1 MSSSAIRLR
10 DVSKFYKIYNDP
22 KDRLRE
28 VLRPWGRKN
37 YHQKF
42 FALQNINL
50 NILKGEI
57 VGIVGQN
64 GSGKSTLL
72 KIIAGMIQPS
82 SGKTTVNGSVTALL
96 GVGSDLNP
104 EFTGLQNIQLIATL
118 SGYRRREMGRKIAD
132 IMDFADIGDYIHQP
146 VKTYSK
152 GMRSRLGFSISIH
165 MDPEILILDEVLAV
179 GDELFRRKCFAKMET
194 YFKNN
199 CTILYVSHAVS
210 TVNELCTRAIFIDK
224 GQLILDGPAKFV
236 TMHYHKYLFSPDEEK
251 TRVKSELLSL
261 NSNPEEK
268 ARFSLAVKAFP
279 SVTEPHAEEIPPKKS
294 NILVPLCIAGFE
306 SQSRVEYKNSDLDIT
321 DIQIKTLDNITVN
334 ALVPDDE
341 YILSYKVTFGENVS
355 NVFSSIL
362 FKTEKGF
369 RLGSDV
375 APSRNIYLEDVMAGS
390 VFLFQWRF
398 CCRLLS
404 GNYYIN
410 IAIRANDNGAFTFL
424 NRIEDALV
432 FKVLD
437 DPSLTCKGITHFNQV
452 AQISRIQ

>member
-1 MSSSAIRLR
+1 MTNSAIKLC
-10 DVSKFYKIYNDP
+10 DISKFYKLYNDP

-28 VLRPWGRKN
+28 VLRPWGCKN
-37 YHQKF
+37 LHQKF

-82 SGKTTVNGSVTALL
+82 SGTSTVNGSVTALL
-96 GVGSDLNP
+96 DVGSDLNP
-104 EFTGLQNIQLIATL
+104 EFSGLQNIQFIGILR
-118 SGYRRREMGRKIAD
+118 GYSRREMGKKISN
-132 IMDFADIGDYIHQP
+132 IMDFADIGDYIYQP

-194 YFKNN
+194 FFNTN

-251 TRVKSELLSL
+251 TGVKSELLSL

-268 ARFSLAVKAFP
+268 ARFSRGVKTSPYA
-279 SVTEPHAEEIPPKKS
+279 TEPHSEEIPEKKS

-321 DIQIKTLDNITVN
+321 DIQITTLDNVIVN
-334 ALVPDDE
+334 ALVPNEE
-341 YILSYKVTFGENVS
+341 YILSYKVTFSENAS

-362 FKTEKGF
+362 FKTEHGF

-375 APSRNIYLEDVMAGS
+375 SPGRNIYLQDVVAGS

-410 IAIRANDNGAFTFL
+410 IAIRANDNGVFTFL

-452 AQISRIQ
+452 AHISRIQ